1 MAHCLQF
8 NSDVNSE
15 VAQFLTCARRLVRD
29 VYPRV
34 REAVAADSREP
45 QIKADGSF
53 VTEIDIAVETYFTEE
68 LRKAFPSVPV
78 LGEEAAAEESVKG
91 VTEPHRYYAA
101 FMQSPHQIVID
112 PIDGTK
118 NFVEGKAEFCIAAAL
133 TSRISG
139 GIWPVAGL
147 VAVPVEGVMYWCDE
161 TDVYR
166 EEIESGAIHRIER
179 VPSAKIRLSVN
190 SKDRA
195 WLAEHKFEIIR
206 PWVSSGSSVHDFIG
220 TALGELQGSMVCK
233 QRLWDLMAPL
243 AIAERLGCA
252 LIDFSTGEPVRSV
265 TPSDLSPDLEH
276 RPWGLMRRMMLVGS
290 GIRVADLIRAK

>member
-15 VAQFLTCARRLVRD
+15 VHQFLTCVRRLVRD

-34 REAVAADSREP
+34 REAVAADSRNP

-78 LGEEAAAEESVKG
+78 LGEEAAAEESAKG
-91 VTEPHRYYAA
+91 ATEPYRYYSA
-101 FMQSPHQIVID
+101 FMQSHLQIVID

-118 NFVEGKAEFCIAAAL
+118 NFVEGKAEFCVAAAL
-133 TSRISG
+133 TSRTFG

-166 EEIESGAIHRIER
+166 EEIESGAMNRIER

-195 WLAEHKFEIIR
+195 WLAEHKFEIVH

-252 LIDFSTGEPVRSV
+252 LVDFSTGEPVRSV